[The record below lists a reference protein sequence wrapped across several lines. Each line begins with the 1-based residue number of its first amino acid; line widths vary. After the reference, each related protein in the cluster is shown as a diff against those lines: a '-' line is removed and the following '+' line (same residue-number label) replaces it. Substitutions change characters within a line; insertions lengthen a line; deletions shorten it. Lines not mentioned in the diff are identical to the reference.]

1 MNPSPPTEQ
10 DHDQRLADQDR
21 QILAL
26 QSQLTQA
33 QTQIISLRQEIDA
46 LRSSSSWRLSAWLR
60 APRTTV
66 LWIKKTKRSLAR
78 QSAMRNGWLGL
89 LKDAWVAAQAMRP
102 YTAAS
107 AWAWLRSAGDKSP
120 APGSKGLDRNDY
132 NAWRQHRPPAV
143 NLSLAGDFQ
152 PLISVVMPLY
162 KPPLHLLEL
171 AIASLQKQTYRN
183 WELCMADDDSGD
195 PALKAYLAKLV
206 QEDPRI
212 KVHHRTE
219 NGHISAC
226 SNSALALATGQFV
239 LLLDQDDILAPQALP
254 LLVQALQQHPNA
266 AVIYSDEDRMDEAGQ
281 EFFGPY
287 FKTDFNLDLLHGQNM
302 ISHLGVYDRQLLL
315 DIGGFRVGF
324 EGSQDYDLALR
335 AIERI
340 ERERIVHIPHVLY
353 HWRAIK
359 GSAAL
364 DNSEKGYA
372 AGAGRR
378 ALQEH
383 LKRTGQHAQAE
394 ACPDLGFFNRVRYAL
409 PEPSPL
415 VSIVVVLDEP
425 LSKVGAMLDHMWQ
438 QRGAV
443 ACEFVISVKHMP
455 DKLALPAHLPP
466 VRWLVDESSEGASR
480 TQRAAEQANGTFIC
494 LVHGLFTHCSPAW
507 LEELVSV
514 AAQAR
519 VGFVAPRVR
528 CEDGLIDHGG
538 VVLTQNGTA
547 IYAHKGL
554 LKGSYGSA
562 GRAILQQEFGALS
575 HLVLVVETQKFKQ
588 FNGLSL
594 DFPLP
599 LAVLD
604 TCWRWASLGV
614 HHIWM
619 PYADLEYGHAKYA
632 GKINIFNDPS
642 LTPAIQSRWDAR
654 WQSRYVERFHN
665 PNLSN
670 TGDYSLQWQAPA
682 AVNQPQ
688 HAIVGQNA

>member
-1 MNPSPPTEQ
+1 VNPTISPEQ
-10 DHDQRLADQDR
+10 AGAQRLADQGR

-60 APRTTV
+60 APRTV
-66 LWIKKTKRSLAR
+66 ALWGKKTRRSLAR
-78 QSAMRNGWLGL
+78 QLAIHNGWLGL
-89 LKDAWVAAQAMRP
+89 MKDAWSALMSMRP
-102 YTAAS
+102 YALTS
-107 AWAWLRSAGDKSP
+107 AWAWLRSGGDISP
-120 APGSKGLDRNDY
+120 AAGSMGLDRNDY
-132 NAWRQHRPPAV
+132 NAWRQHRQSFENV
-143 NLSLAGDFQ
+143 SLPVGFH

-162 KPPLHLLEL
+162 KPPMDLLKL
-171 AIASLQKQTYRN
+171 AIASVQDQPYTH
-183 WELCMADDDSGD
+183 WELCMADDASGD
-195 PALKAYLAKLV
+195 PALSEYLNTLV
-206 QEDPRI
+206 QSDARF

-226 SNSALALATGQFV
+226 SNSALALATGQYV
-239 LLLDQDDILAPQALP
+239 LLLDQDDILAPQALS
-254 LLVQALQQHPNA
+254 LLVAALHQHPHA
-266 AVIYSDEDRMDEAGQ
+266 AVIYSDEDRMDEAGKD
-281 EFFGPY
+281 FFGPY

-315 DIGGFRVGF
+315 DIGGFRLGF

-335 AIERI
+335 AVESIDRA
-340 ERERIVHIPHVLY
+340 RIVHIPHVLY

-383 LKRTGQHAQAE
+383 LDRTGHKAQAE
-394 ACPDLGFFNRVRYAL
+394 ACPDLGFFNRVRYEL
-409 PEPSPL
+409 PEPNLL

-425 LSKVGAMLDHMWQ
+425 LSKVMAMLDHMWQ

-443 ACEFVISVKHMP
+443 ACELVVSVKNQP
-455 DKLALPAHLPP
+455 DGLVLPAHLPP
-466 VRWLVDESSEGASR
+466 IRWVVDSKFEGAARS
-480 TQRAAEQANGTFIC
+480 QRAAEEAKGTFIC
-494 LVHGLFTHCSPAW
+494 LVHGLFTHCSAAW

-538 VVLTQNGTA
+538 VVLTQSDTA

-575 HLVLVVETQKFKQ
+575 HLVLVVETEKFRRLQ
-588 FNGLSL
+588 GLSL
-594 DFPLP
+594 NLPLP

-604 TCWRWASLGV
+604 TCWRWADSGL

-632 GKINIFNDPS
+632 GKINLFNDPS
-642 LTPAIQSRWDAR
+642 LTPTIKSEWNSRWKG
-654 WQSRYVERFHN
+654 RYIERYHN
-665 PNLSN
+665 PNLSVS
-670 TGDYSLQWQAPA
+670 GDYSLDWSDQASSFNP
-682 AVNQPQ
+682 
-688 HAIVGQNA
+688 HNA